1 MEEEKNE
8 KQKYGR
14 EQYKNL
20 SENKKQRLAE
30 YRKTLQNTK
39 KYQQS
44 CLIRFLF
51 LVIRVDENAL
61 ILGQPDAYEIKCIE
75 FLY

>member
-30 YRKTLQNTK
+30 YRKTYYKMPKNINK
-39 KYQQS
+39 
-44 CLIRFLF
+44 
-51 LVIRVDENAL
+51 VA
-61 ILGQPDAYEIKCIE
+61 
-75 FLY
+75 